1 MEFILFTVI
10 LVVIVFFFI
19 FVKNNSPVT
28 SWSENSL
35 MQFLESNAQR
45 RHALMIDR
53 ISDAS
58 KEKTY
63 QALDAKY
70 LEVELELKRRRSL
83 PVIPS
88 SQDESWLNLNSD
100 LVSQVAESHNIDSV
114 QAVKLILEKRKRISQ
129 HLGGG
134 GNKRQNELLVDS
146 MLRSHFKDG
155 NDIEQQKQSERMSRL
170 VAAVL
175 HFRSQG
181 LDEEQA
187 QLKALESLNETK
199 VLAEIK

>member
-1 MEFILFTVI
+1 
-10 LVVIVFFFI
+10 VIVFFFI